1 MNFIIAVVNESY
13 ANCMAK
19 LIATSYQT
27 KVEMIVERESIMSD
41 TERLR
46 NDWFPRFIILRK
58 EVDKKTEDEWKG
70 FVKELQVHNERQ
82 TSKIQAQLIK
92 THDEQE
98 IRASEFKKQIR
109 SIKNESTRDVHR
121 IQEEVYGIKED
132 C

>member
-46 NDWFPRFIILRK
+46 TDWFPRFIILRR
-58 EVDKKTEDEWKG
+58 EVD
-70 FVKELQVHNERQ
+70 N
-82 TSKIQAQLIK
+82 
-92 THDEQE
+92 
-98 IRASEFKKQIR
+98 
-109 SIKNESTRDVHR
+109 
-121 IQEEVYGIKED
+121 
-132 C
+132 